1 MLTFL
6 KQNFELNRLK
16 DGSGCYEQLIPE
28 HCKNPLLSPGK
39 CFLQDPFSWR
49 SIQGQTQ
56 YSFLNNV
63 FIFFN
68 ECLLSSFNGSS
79 SILENSGYHIS

>member
-16 DGSGCYEQLIPE
+16 DGCRCYEELIPE
-28 HCKNPLLSPGK
+28 HCKNPLLFPGK
-39 CFLQDPFSWR
+39 CFLYDPFSWR

-56 YSFLNNV
+56 YSFLNNA
-63 FIFFN
+63 FIYLN
-68 ECLLSSFNGSS
+68 EYLLNSFNGPDT
-79 SILENSGYHIS
+79 ILENSGYHIS